1 MTCNFKFYGVGQGLF
16 YSANLSENETSIAK
30 FIYDCGSDNTP
41 HLFASIDNYHKEQSP
56 NMKEFEIEFLA
67 ISHLHKDHING
78 LPRLLKLVKPK
89 KIYLPYFNAKTYTDA
104 FKAYLICAN
113 ISPQSEEFSLIMNW
127 YINPPENVK
136 FIEEGIQSLG
146 ISKWKFLF
154 FNQRIDNSKFI
165 LLQNKIQE
173 LISAY
178 GVSSIEEYIEN
189 NKDLKDLKNIF
200 LSVLGKSRQNLTS
213 LLLLHYAS
221 KTPKTQTLLTGDIP
235 FDNHLEIRVL
245 KCLLDE
251 TNLILQVPHH
261 GARIEWDKLP
271 TTIKN
276 KAIDMVISF
285 GLGNKHRHP
294 SAKCIDDILVKYP
307 KSKLNYVYQHKH
319 YTNNIS

>member
-16 YSANLSENETSIAK
+16 YSAILSENETCVAK
-30 FIYDCGSDNTP
+30 FIYDCGSDNTL
-41 HLFASIDNYHKEQSP
+41 HLLTSIDNYHKEQSP

-78 LPRLLKLVKPK
+78 LPQLLNLVKPK
-89 KIYLPYFNAKTYTDA
+89 KIYLPYFDVQTYTDT

-113 ISPQSEEFSLIMNW
+113 ILPQSYEFSLIMNW
-127 YINPPENVK
+127 YTNPSENVELIK
-136 FIEEGIQSLG
+136 ESVQSTFVSG
-146 ISKWKFLF
+146 WKFLF
-154 FNQRIDNSKFI
+154 FNRRMDDSKFV
-165 LLQNKIQE
+165 LLQTKIQT
-173 LISAY
+173 LLLSHGA
-178 GVSSIEEYIEN
+178 SSIEEYAETH
-189 NKDLKDLKNIF
+189 KDLKGLKRIF
-200 LSVLGKSRQNLTS
+200 ECVLGKSRQNLTS

-245 KCLLDE
+245 KYLSDE

-261 GARIEWDKLP
+261 GARIEWNKLP

-294 SAKCIDDILVKYP
+294 STKCIDDIVFKYS
-307 KSKLNYVYQHKH
+307 KSKLNCVFQS
-319 YTNNIS
+319 NNYIDTIS